1 MKIQKPVYYFKERFL
16 KGGLSKQRISETM
29 DRFKKELDYSE
40 LMMALPEIMKI
51 DTRFKQLIWGNLF
64 PKDYTQLGVGNNYY
78 YRSEGVIFEM
88 NWLLVQI
95 AKNKKKLGEFVKD
108 RDSVYKHIAL
118 GAFDR
123 AEYEVIE
130 IEKKYGISVW
140 TTEMRLTI
148 YSLAEKE
155 KQSFELLEKVNKAR
169 DEVTVKG
176 KNGYVPLLAHFLFK
190 RASSQSASSYEEELN
205 AINKRNRN
213 DFQIDRH
220 KYYQFR
226 LNYYAANDRTNL
238 DSLLIYET
246 ANSLVDKYLSLINLI
261 KWMFASSETERLI
274 ALEYATKLYGY
285 VPDESLFPLLAYLL
299 SDRLPDTYYD
309 KEYIKIIDAYYCGKY
324 RETVNLCKRF
334 LRDNP
339 NHFDCVLIY
348 VQSLV
353 FLNYSFSPIVNEQ
366 KSVTNQVAY
375 LIYQSLN
382 EPDNTTSLAD
392 LADYNKRIYGLPI
405 AAGAHNYISEQ
416 RKNKTDYY
424 QKALVLPSF
433 SPLYALIWKD
443 GEKDCAIK
451 YYENAQK
458 KGIKSVVID
467 YYLSKLKGDNNVY
480 SEGIATYIVEED
492 LAKAEYTLQHYD
504 NCISKFKSIF
514 YNWGQYLLIGQMA
527 CEYIFESY
535 VESGAKMDAIS
546 FFVDRYIQKKS
557 LVNKI
562 QTGSFMET
570 LRRERYKKDVKNT
583 IDLQIF
589 VFLNAA
595 EEEQKAHALQMYMN
609 YLDAGTIS
617 ELIDAIKNDIP
628 QEKQEIFL
636 FALVEGDILRHL
648 LYIGSTKQML
658 EEQQI
663 IVQYLTQL
671 NSSNHELYEEY
682 NKQILETMIIYENI
696 RKLDESRI
704 YVNEAAIIKYELR
717 ECENLYRQLATRNEI
732 AKEVT
737 SVYVLQ
743 TSEDGF
749 KEDVDVRIMQTGFKT
764 THNVTTDI
772 STQIFNLICQK
783 YLFSKFGLKTYLS
796 TRIRHGV
803 LEGEIRSVFDS
814 LHLMLTTQDNR
825 FTPITYWRITYNLSP
840 VEQDLLMQ
848 KLAFFSAQLGQIID
862 SFKSEVVQI
871 KTKQEDPGMF
881 DYVLPD
887 EKKSYAVNLAQNK
900 TDNYDDFCASILLF
914 LDQVTEQS
922 LVKIREYI
930 HNTLQ
935 DKFIQLIGKLES
947 EVECFTMSHFYP
959 ALKQVIS
966 LSRENIQGCLVK
978 IEKWFSL
985 QTGVYDDFNLKNQ
998 IELVW
1003 NVTERQYP
1011 NIKYNLTPDIDDANC
1026 ILDASHYLDIADM
1039 LTIIYNNMFGHSKV
1053 ENTRQFVIS
1062 AKRIE
1067 DDLILH
1073 FENLTNEDDEVLNKM
1088 FETLLK
1094 SDNRY
1099 QLEGRSGL
1107 AKVMKI
1113 VRYDLLGS
1121 DDDFSVVA
1129 ENGVCKV
1136 DVKINLNGLR
1146 KNKEEEKYE

>member
-1 MKIQKPVYYFKERFL
+1 MKHSKPIYFYRERFL
-16 KGGLSKQRISETM
+16 KGGLSKQKISETM
-29 DRFKKELDYSE
+29 DVFKKELDYNE
-40 LMMALPEIMKI
+40 LSMVLPEIMKI
-51 DTRFKQLIWGNLF
+51 DTRFKYLIWGNLF

-78 YRSEGVIFEM
+78 YRSKGTIFEI

-95 AKNKKKLGEFVKD
+95 AKNKKKLGAFVKD
-108 RDSVYKHIAL
+108 RDKVYKCIAL
-118 GAFDR
+118 GDFDR
-123 AEYEVIE
+123 AEYEVLE
-130 IEKKYGISVW
+130 IEKNYGISVW

-148 YSLAEKE
+148 YSLADKE
-155 KQSFELLEKVNKAR
+155 KKSFELLEKVNKAL
-169 DEVTVKG
+169 DEVTAKG
-176 KNGYVPLLAHFLFK
+176 KTGYVPLLAHFLFK

-226 LNYYAANDRTNL
+226 LNYYAANDRTKL

-261 KWMFASSETERLI
+261 KWMFAGTEAERLI
-274 ALEYATKLYGY
+274 ALECATKLYGY
-285 VPDESLFPLLAYLL
+285 VPDKFLLPFMAYSL
-299 SDRLPDTYYD
+299 SNKLPKVYYD
-309 KEYIKIIDAYYCGKY
+309 NEYIKIVDAYYCGNYK
-324 RETVNLCKRF
+324 ETFRLCKQF
-334 LRDNP
+334 LRENP
-339 NHFDCVLIY
+339 NHFGCVLIY

-366 KSVTNQVAY
+366 KSVINQVAR
-375 LIYQSLN
+375 LVYQSMN
-382 EPDNTTSLAD
+382 EPDNTASIAD

-405 AAGAHNYISEQ
+405 AAGVHNYISEQ
-416 RKNKTDYY
+416 RKNKIDYY
-424 QKALVLPSF
+424 QRALTMLSF
-433 SPLYALIWKD
+433 SPLFTMIWEESDKNS
-443 GEKDCAIK
+443 AIK
-451 YYENAQK
+451 YFENAQK
-458 KGIKSVVID
+458 FDIKSLSID
-467 YYLSKLKGDNNVY
+467 YYLSKLKGDKDTY
-480 SEGIATYIVEED
+480 LEGIASYIIEED
-492 LAKAEYTLQHYD
+492 LAKEDYASQQYD
-504 NCISKFKSIF
+504 NCISKCKTLFD
-514 YNWGQYLLIGQMA
+514 NWGQYTQIGQMA
-527 CEYIFESY
+527 CEFTFKSY
-535 VESGAKMDAIS
+535 VDSGAKMDAIS

-562 QTGSFMET
+562 QTESFMET
-570 LRRERYKKDVKNT
+570 LRRERFKKDVKNT

-589 VFLNAA
+589 VLLNAA
-595 EEEQKAHALQMYMN
+595 EDEQKAHALQMYMN
-609 YLDAGTIS
+609 YLDASTIS
-617 ELIDAIKNDIP
+617 ELIDAVKDDIS
-628 QEKQEIFL
+628 QEKQEVFL

-658 EEQQI
+658 EEQQL

-671 NSSNHELYEEY
+671 DSSNHDLYELY

-732 AKEVT
+732 AKGVA
-737 SVYVLQ
+737 SVCILQ
-743 TSEDGF
+743 TSEDSF
-749 KEDVDVRIMQTGFKT
+749 SEDVDVRIMQTGFKT
-764 THNVTTDI
+764 TRNVTTDI
-772 STQIFNLICQK
+772 STQIFNVICQK

-803 LEGEIRSVFDS
+803 LEGEIRSVFDY
-814 LHLMLTTQDNR
+814 LHLMLTTQNNK
-825 FTPITYWRITYNLSP
+825 FTPITYWRQTYNLSP
-840 VEQDLLMQ
+840 SEQDLLMQ

-871 KTKQEDPGMF
+871 KTKQEEPGMF

-887 EKKSYAVNLAQNK
+887 EKKSYAVNLAQNQ
-900 TDNYDDFCASILLF
+900 TDSYDEFCASILFF
-914 LDQVTEQS
+914 LNQVTEQS

-930 HNTLQ
+930 HNILQ
-935 DKFIQLIGKLES
+935 DKFIQLIGKLEND
-947 EVECFTMSHFYP
+947 VECFSVSHFYP
-959 ALKQVIS
+959 SLKQAIS
-966 LSRENIQGCLVK
+966 QSRENIQGCLVK

-985 QTGVYDDFNLKNQ
+985 QTGVYDDFNLKDQ

-1039 LTIIYNNMFGHSKV
+1039 LTIFYNNMFGHSKV
-1053 ENTRQFVIS
+1053 EDTRQFVIT

-1067 DDLILH
+1067 DNLKLH
-1073 FENLTNEDDEVLNKM
+1073 FENFTNEDDEVLNKA

-1136 DVKINLNGLR
+1136 DVRINLDGLR
-1146 KNKEEEKYE
+1146 KKEEKKNE

>member
-1 MKIQKPVYYFKERFL
+1 MKQQKPIYFFKERFL
-16 KGGLSKQRISETM
+16 EGGLSKQKISETM
-29 DRFKKELDYSE
+29 DRFKKELSYNE
-40 LMMALPEIMKI
+40 LSIALPEIMKI
-51 DTRFKQLIWGNLF
+51 DTRFKQMIWGYLF

-78 YRSEGVIFEM
+78 YRSEGVVYEM

-95 AKNKKKLGEFVKD
+95 AKNKKKLGAFVMD
-108 RDSVYKHIAL
+108 RNSVYNHIAL
-118 GAFDR
+118 GAFDI
-123 AEYEVIE
+123 AEYEVGE
-130 IEKKYGISVW
+130 IERIYGVSVW
-140 TTEMRLTI
+140 TIEMRLTI
-148 YSLAEKE
+148 YSLADRE

-169 DEVTVKG
+169 DKVTVKG
-176 KNGYVPLLAHFLFK
+176 KTGYVPLLAHFLFK
-190 RASSQSASSYEEELN
+190 RSSSQSASSYEEELN

-226 LNYYAANDRTNL
+226 LNYYAANDHTNL
-238 DSLLIYET
+238 NSLLIYET

-261 KWMFASSETERLI
+261 KWMFAGSETERLI
-274 ALEYATKLYGY
+274 ALECTTKLYGY
-285 VPDESLFPLLAYLL
+285 VPDESLFSYLAYLL
-299 SDRLPDTYYD
+299 SDKLPKTYYN
-309 KEYIKIIDAYYCGKY
+309 KEYIKIVDTYYCENY
-324 RETVNLCKRF
+324 IETVKLCKRF
-334 LRDNP
+334 LRENP

-366 KSVTNQVAY
+366 KSVINRVAY
-375 LIYQSLN
+375 LVYQSIN
-382 EPDNTTSLAD
+382 ESDNTSSLAD

-405 AAGAHNYISEQ
+405 AAGVQNYIAEQ
-416 RKNKTDYY
+416 RKSKINYY
-424 QKALVLPSF
+424 QKVMAQPYF
-433 SPLYALIWKD
+433 NPLFTLIWEDSDKD
-443 GEKDCAIK
+443 SAIK
-451 YYENAQK
+451 YLENAQK
-458 KGIKSVVID
+458 NDIKSVVID
-467 YYLSKLKGDNNVY
+467 YYLSKLKGDNNAY
-480 SEGIATYIVEED
+480 TEGIAPYIVEGD
-492 LAKAEYTLQHYD
+492 LAKEEYTLQRYD
-504 NCISKFKSIF
+504 NCIYKYKTL
-514 YNWGQYLLIGQMA
+514 YDNWGQYLLIGQTA

-535 VESGAKMDAIS
+535 VNSGAKMDAIS
-546 FFVDRYIQKKS
+546 FFVDRFIQKKS
-557 LVNKI
+557 LVNRI
-562 QTGSFMET
+562 QTDSFMET

-589 VFLNAA
+589 ILLNAS
-595 EEEQKAHALQMYMN
+595 EDEQKAHALQMYMN
-609 YLDAGTIS
+609 YLDANKMS
-617 ELIDAIKNDIP
+617 ALIDAIRDEIT

-648 LYIGSTKQML
+648 PYIGSTKQML

-671 NSSNHELYEEY
+671 NSPNQNLYEEY

-737 SVYVLQ
+737 SVYILK
-743 TSEDGF
+743 TSEGGLT
-749 KEDVDVRIMQTGFKT
+749 ENVDIRIMQTSFKT
-764 THNVTTDI
+764 TRNVTTDI

-825 FTPITYWRITYNLSP
+825 FTPITYWRVTYNLSLA
-840 VEQDLLMQ
+840 EQDLLMQ

-862 SFKSEVVQI
+862 NFKSEVVQI
-871 KTKQEDPGMF
+871 KTKPEDCGMF
-881 DYVLPD
+881 DYILPD
-887 EKKSYAVNLAQNK
+887 EKKSYAVNLAQDK

-947 EVECFTMSHFYP
+947 EVECFSMSHFYP

-966 LSRENIQGCLVK
+966 QSRENIQGCLVK

-985 QTGVYDDFNLKNQ
+985 QTGVYDDFNLKDQ

-1003 NVTERQYP
+1003 KVTERQYP
-1011 NIKYNLTPDIDDANC
+1011 NINYSLTPDIDDADC

-1039 LTIIYNNMFGHSKV
+1039 LTIFYNNMFGHSKV
-1053 ENTRQFVIS
+1053 EDTRQFVIT

-1067 DDLILH
+1067 DDIKLH
-1073 FENLTNEDDEVLNKM
+1073 FENFTNENDAVLNKA

-1121 DDDFSVVA
+1121 DDDFSIVA

-1136 DVKINLNGLR
+1136 DVRMKLDRLM
-1146 KNKEEEKYE
+1146 KKEEK

>member
-16 KGGLSKQRISETM
+16 KGGLSKQKISETM
-29 DRFKKELDYSE
+29 DRFKKELDYDE

-95 AKNKKKLGEFVKD
+95 AKNKKKLGGFVKD
-108 RDSVYKHIAL
+108 RDSVYKCIAL
-118 GAFDR
+118 GDFDR

-130 IEKKYGISVW
+130 IEKTYGVSIW

-148 YSLAEKE
+148 YSLADRE

-176 KNGYVPLLAHFLFK
+176 KTGYVPLLAHFLFK
-190 RASSQSASSYEEELN
+190 RTSSQSASSYEEELN

-226 LNYYAANDRTNL
+226 LNYYAAYDRTNL

-261 KWMFASSETERLI
+261 KWMFAGAETERLI
-274 ALEYATKLYGY
+274 ALECAIKLYGY
-285 VPDESLFPLLAYLL
+285 VSDESLFPFLAYLL
-299 SDRLPDTYYD
+299 SDKLPNTYYD
-309 KEYIKIIDAYYCGKY
+309 KEYIKIIDTYYCGNY
-324 RETVNLCKRF
+324 RETVKLCKQF
-334 LRDNP
+334 LRENP

-366 KSVTNQVAY
+366 KSVTNQVAQ
-375 LIYQSLN
+375 LVYQSIN
-382 EPDNTTSLAD
+382 EPDNTASLAD

-405 AAGAHNYISEQ
+405 AAGVHNYISEQ
-416 RKNKTDYY
+416 RKSKTDYY
-424 QKALVLPSF
+424 QKVLTQPSF

-443 GEKDCAIK
+443 GEKDSAIK
-451 YYENAQK
+451 YYEKAQK
-458 KGIKSVVID
+458 NGIKSVVIE
-467 YYLSKLKGDNNVY
+467 YYLSKLKGDNDACP
-480 SEGIATYIVEED
+480 EGIVAYIVEGD
-492 LAKAEYTLQHYD
+492 LAKEEYTLQHYD
-504 NCISKFKSIF
+504 NCISKCKTL
-514 YNWGQYLLIGQMA
+514 YENWGQYLLIGQMA

-535 VESGAKMDAIS
+535 VKSGAKMDAIS

-589 VFLNAA
+589 VFLNAT
-595 EEEQKAHALQMYMN
+595 EDEQKAHALQMYMN
-609 YLDAGTIS
+609 FQDASMIS
-617 ELIDAIKNDIP
+617 ELIDAIKDDFP

-658 EEQQI
+658 GEQQI

-704 YVNEAAIIKYELR
+704 YVNEAAVIKYELR

-749 KEDVDVRIMQTGFKT
+749 TEDVDVRIMQTGFKT
-764 THNVTTDI
+764 TRNVTTDI

-814 LHLMLTTQDNR
+814 LHLMLTTQDNK
-825 FTPITYWRITYNLSP
+825 FTPITYWKLTFNLSP
-840 VEQDLLMQ
+840 AEQDSLMQ

-862 SFKSEVVQI
+862 NFKSEVVQI

-900 TDNYDDFCASILLF
+900 TDSYDEFCASILLF

-935 DKFIQLIGKLES
+935 DKFIQLIGKLEND
-947 EVECFTMSHFYP
+947 VEGFSVSHFYP
-959 ALKQVIS
+959 ALKQAIS
-966 LSRENIQGCLVK
+966 QSRENIQGCLVK

-985 QTGVYDDFNLKNQ
+985 QTGVYDDFNLKDQ

-1011 NIKYNLTPDIDDANC
+1011 NINYNLTPDIDDADC

-1039 LTIIYNNMFGHSKV
+1039 LTIFYNNMFGHSKV
-1053 ENTRQFVIS
+1053 EDTRQFVIT

-1067 DDLILH
+1067 DDLKLH
-1073 FENLTNEDDEVLNKM
+1073 FENFTNEDDEVLNKT

-1099 QLEGRSGL
+1099 QIEGRSGL

-1129 ENGVCKV
+1129 ENGICKV
-1136 DVKINLNGLR
+1136 DVRINLDGLR
-1146 KNKEEEKYE
+1146 KKEEK